1 MKSIFKIE
9 ADDKDITDLL
19 SARLIS
25 LNISDET
32 GLVSDKAE
40 ILLDNRDNILDI
52 PPRGTT
58 LRIYL
63 GYDKKSLSLT
73 HIFHEIFFRQV
84 VKPCFARLY
93 P

>member
-1 MKSIFKIE
+1 MKPIFSIV

-58 LRIYL
+58 LKIYL
-63 GYDKKSLSLT
+63 GYDKENLSLMGSF
-73 HIFHEIFFRQV
+73 IVDNIS
-84 VKPCFARLY
+84 L
-93 P
+93 

>member
-1 MKSIFKIE
+1 MKPIFKIE

-40 ILLDNRDNILDI
+40 ILLDNRDNILD
-52 PPRGTT
+52 
-58 LRIYL
+58 
-63 GYDKKSLSLT
+63 
-73 HIFHEIFFRQV
+73 
-84 VKPCFARLY
+84 
-93 P
+93 

>member
-1 MKSIFKIE
+1 MKPIFKIE

-52 PPRGTT
+52 PPRGTV
-58 LRIYL
+58 LKIYL
-63 GYDKKSLSLT
+63 GLSLI
-73 HIFHEIFFRQV
+73 HI
-84 VKPCFARLY
+84 
-93 P
+93 